1 MAVLLL
7 AQGDAEAKSKLR
19 KAIESRYGLRP
30 IALDTLALTLKGRTR
45 AKVGPVQT
53 WVPFE
58 AKTFLRFPGMMRW
71 ESTLKP
77 LGWPAQ
83 NTLEMFHHHT
93 YYSKRGGKTQRYNTN
108 SEILLPR
115 QRLWAL
121 AAALLTPLSDMAV
134 QVIDQPGLSFIAHH
148 TENQDNVRVNLRPDY
163 TIESVETIS
172 INPDSG
178 MKQNYRIMLSPKI
191 AEVGDLLV
199 PSKIQ
204 IYWDD
209 AHTHDVEPTSAQSNI
224 ELSESLFVENTQAFV

>member
-53 WVPFE
+53 WVPLE
-58 AKTFLRFPGMMRW
+58 AKAFLRFPGMMRW

-77 LGWPAQ
+77 LGLPAQ
-83 NTLEMFHHHT
+83 STLELFHNSA
-93 YYSKRGGKTQRYNTN
+93 YYSKRGGKTQRYTTN
-108 SEILLPR
+108 SEIQLPR

-121 AAALLTPLSDMAV
+121 AAALLTPLSDMSV
-134 QVIDQPGLSFIAHH
+134 EVINQHGLSFIAHH
-148 TENQDNVRVNLRPDY
+148 TENQDTVCVNLRPDY
-163 TIESVETIS
+163 TIESVETTS

-178 MKQNYRIMLSPKI
+178 TQQNYRMVLSPNI
-191 AEVGDLLV
+191 VEVGDLLV
-199 PSKIQ
+199 PAKIQ
-204 IYWDD
+204 IYWDET
-209 AHTHDVEPTSAQSNI
+209 HTHDVEPTSAQSNL